1 MAKMADLAKK
11 EIATGLV
18 KISIAKG
25 PFESGDFSENGIFG
39 ENGEYGKTFAKV
51 LAKIQI
57 RWQRGPLKVA
67 ILTKTA
73 NCRQRYNGC
82 MFCSENV
89 SDNGSIKR
97 SYPTGY
103 NSHFEENLFV
113 LYTLCKSFAISFDLY
128 LRL

>member
-1 MAKMADLAKK
+1 MAKIANLAKK
-11 EIATGLV
+11 KIASGLV

-25 PFESGDFSENGIFG
+25 PFESGDFSENGIY
-39 ENGEYGKTFAKV
+39 GEYGKTFANV

-67 ILTKTA
+67 IWTKTA

-82 MFCSENV
+82 MCRSENV
-89 SDNGSIKR
+89 SDYGSIKR

-103 NSHFEENLFV
+103 NSHFEEN
-113 LYTLCKSFAISFDLY
+113 
-128 LRL
+128 

>member
-1 MAKMADLAKK
+1 MQAMAKMADLAKK

-39 ENGEYGKTFAKV
+39 ENGEYGKKFAKV

-73 NCRQRYNGC
+73 NCRERFNGC
-82 MFCSENV
+82 ICRSENV
-89 SDNGSIKR
+89 SDYDSINR

-103 NSHFEENLFV
+103 NGHFEEN
-113 LYTLCKSFAISFDLY
+113 
-128 LRL
+128 